1 MGIQIL
7 STPKG
12 VLSDRRAKAEK
23 VGGEVLALVY

>member
-12 VLSDRRAKAEK
+12 VLSDRQARSAK
-23 VGGEVLALVY
+23 VGGEILALVY